1 MAEVVRMPKM
11 SDTMTDGVLA
21 KWHKKVGDKIKPGDV
36 LAEIETDKATMDFE
50 SYQEG
55 TLLFIGIEEGQSAPV
70 DAVIAVLGNE
80 GEDYKAALGEASE
93 PEHTPEPQH
102 TEAPVEHHEEAPAPV
117 AEHHEPV
124 AEPAP
129 AEEPAPVEE
138 KHEEAPAPAPAAKV
152 DTSSIPATVIRM
164 PALSDT
170 MTEGVINKWNF
181 KVGDKVKSD
190 DSLAD
195 VETDKATMEVV
206 GYEDGTLLYIGPK
219 EGQAAAVNG
228 IIAIVGKAGTDINPI
243 LQENGLEPVG
253 YEAPAG
259 EHTAEPVAE
268 HAPEPVA
275 EHAPE
280 PVHEPIEVPEPESEP
295 VVAEAPAVVA
305 AVEEAA
311 PAIAEEAEA
320 SAPAAPVSISDDS
333 RVKASPLARRIAREK
348 GINLNDLVGS
358 AENGRIVRKDIEAFD
373 PSAQPAA
380 APEPTPAPEPV
391 AETAP
396 VAEEAPAAEP
406 VAEAAPEPIVFTPPT
421 PEPEK
426 APEPIAEK
434 APEPA
439 PAPEPV
445 KAPKAAAAKAPEPAK
460 PAPVAAPVAYTGAER
475 YTEKPVS
482 QMRKVIAKRLSESLF
497 TAPHFYVT
505 MSIDMDQAIA
515 TRTKVNETSS
525 VKISF
530 NDFVLKA
537 CAVALKQH
545 PNINSSWMGDK
556 IRYNEAINIGVAV
569 AVDEGLLVPVIRDA
583 DQKSLGAI
591 STMVKDFAQKAKA
604 KKLQPSD
611 WEGSTFTISNLGMF
625 GVEQFTAIINSP
637 DACILAI
644 GGIAQVPVVKNGAV
658 VPGNVMKVT
667 LSCDHRVVDGAT
679 GAAFL
684 QTFKGLLEDPIRLM
698 V

>member
-1 MAEVVRMPKM
+1 MAEVVKMPKM

-93 PEHTPEPQH
+93 PEHTPRPQH
-102 TEAPVEHHEEAPAPV
+102 TEAPAEHHEEAPAPV

-124 AEPAP
+124 A
-129 AEEPAPVEE
+129 EPAPVEE

-181 KVGDKVKSD
+181 KVGDKVKAD

-206 GYEDGTLLYIGPK
+206 GYEEGTLLYIGPK

-243 LQENGLEPVG
+243 LQENSLEPVG

-259 EHTAEPVAE
+259 EHTTEPVAE

-275 EHAPE
+275 EPE
-280 PVHEPIEVPEPESEP
+280 PVHAPVEVPEPEPEP
-295 VVAEAPAVVA
+295 VVAEAPATVVP
-305 AVEEAA
+305 EEESA
-311 PAIAEEAEA
+311 PAVAEQPAA
-320 SAPAAPVSISDDS
+320 SAPVSTSDDS

-380 APEPTPAPEPV
+380 APEPTPEPV
-391 AETAP
+391 AEAAP

-426 APEPIAEK
+426 APEP
-434 APEPA
+434 A

-445 KAPKAAAAKAPEPAK
+445 KAPKAAAAKAPEAAKPA

-545 PNINSSWMGDK
+545 PNINSSWLGDK

>member
-1 MAEVVRMPKM
+1 MAEVVKMPKM

-93 PEHTPEPQH
+93 PVHTPEPQH
-102 TEAPVEHHEEAPAPV
+102 TEAPAEHHEEAPAPV

-129 AEEPAPVEE
+129 VEE
-138 KHEEAPAPAPAAKV
+138 KHEEVPAPAAKV

-181 KVGDKVKSD
+181 KVGDKVKAD

-206 GYEDGTLLYIGPK
+206 GYEEGTLLYIGPK

-243 LQENGLEPVG
+243 LQENSLEPVG

-259 EHTAEPVAE
+259 EHTTEPVAE

-275 EHAPE
+275 EPE
-280 PVHEPIEVPEPESEP
+280 PVHAPVEVPEPEPEP
-295 VVAEAPAVVA
+295 VVAEAPATVVP
-305 AVEEAA
+305 EEESA
-311 PAIAEEAEA
+311 PAVAEQPAA
-320 SAPAAPVSISDDS
+320 SAPVSTSDDS

-380 APEPTPAPEPV
+380 APEPTPEPV
-391 AETAP
+391 AEAAP

-426 APEPIAEK
+426 APEP
-434 APEPA
+434 A

-445 KAPKAAAAKAPEPAK
+445 KAPKAAAAKAPEAAKPA

-545 PNINSSWMGDK
+545 PNINSSWLGDK